1 MKKRDNEKALSSSC
15 LKCLYRLNEDDIK
28 ISVQFQDKYKL
39 NILILGFYILNILY
53 YI

>member
-15 LKCLYRLNEDDIK
+15 LECLYRLNEDDIK
-28 ISVQFQDKYKL
+28 IAVQFQDKYKL
-39 NILILGFYILNILY
+39 NILVFGLYILNVLY

>member
-1 MKKRDNEKALSSSC
+1 MKKRDNKKDLSSSY

-28 ISVQFQDKYKL
+28 IAVQFQDKYKL
-39 NILILGFYILNILY
+39 NILFFGFYILNVLY

>member
-15 LKCLYRLNEDDIK
+15 LKYLYRLNEDDIK

-39 NILILGFYILNILY
+39 NILILGFYILNVLY

>member
-1 MKKRDNEKALSSSC
+1 MKKYHNKGVLSSSC

-28 ISVQFQDKYKL
+28 IAVQFQDKYKL
-39 NILILGFYILNILY
+39 NILVLGLYILNVLY